1 MDMKQDKE
9 KLLAELNHARIQV
22 ARIEG
27 AILYIEENM
36 AEEAKKDEL
45 SKLEESKKEVN
56 EVDVSKQPNRKK

>member
-9 KLLAELNHARIQV
+9 KLLAELNRARINV
-22 ARIEG
+22 SRIEG